1 MAKGVI
7 AKGRVYIAN
16 PATHPYTPPPSS
28 IPVPVFSPFL
38 LGAGH
43 YLFYLHSFI
52 RAELI
57 FTFPKASFDSYSST
71 SLSHQS
77 HITHLPL

>member
-1 MAKGVI
+1 MGW
-7 AKGRVYIAN
+7 VYISN
-16 PATHPYTPPPSS
+16 PATPLYTPPPSS
-28 IPVPVFSPFL
+28 LPISVFSPFL

-57 FTFPKASFDSYSST
+57 LLSLNFVDILLYYSFISSIT
-71 SLSHQS
+71 RLS
-77 HITHLPL
+77 I